1 MFFSLL
7 KLKKENYN
15 LIVHLRPT
23 YPLREKN
30 LVDNCIKE
38 LVKKKIFIR

>member
-7 KLKKENYN
+7 KFLKKKEENYTPD

-23 YPLREKN
+23 YPLREKI
-30 LVDNCIKE
+30 L
-38 LVKKKIFIR
+38 

>member
-7 KLKKENYN
+7 KFFKKKENYTPD

-23 YPLREKN
+23 YPLREKI
-30 LVDNCIKE
+30 L
-38 LVKKKIFIR
+38 